1 MNGFRDRQDQLNQSV
16 RAFSGNPALV
26 DRERRL
32 AGLRG
37 VDLTCRGPRGWGKH
51 VSGGVTIVWWAQVGV
66 SVAAGELVPR
76 WPAVPGWRSLARLAS
91 RRRQA
96 VIRPCASG

>member
-1 MNGFRDRQDQLNQSV
+1 MSALQSKSDPGTLAASNLMNKPQSV

-51 VSGGVTIVWWAQVGV
+51 VSG
-66 SVAAGELVPR
+66 R
-76 WPAVPGWRSLARLAS
+76 
-91 RRRQA
+91 
-96 VIRPCASG
+96 